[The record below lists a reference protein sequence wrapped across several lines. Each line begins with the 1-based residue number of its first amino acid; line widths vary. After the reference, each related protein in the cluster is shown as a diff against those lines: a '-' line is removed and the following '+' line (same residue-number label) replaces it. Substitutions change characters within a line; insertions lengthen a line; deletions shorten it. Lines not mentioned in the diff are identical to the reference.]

1 MVVLVLQRGFYP
13 LYRAAGGCDNLIW
26 WQCWYLGWCWPQCCW
41 QSWQR
46 ARCHCL
52 LTVDGIIQVLTIPT
66 LLTLHHHHYPHL
78 LLRLYTRNIWPFD
91 QMSDQQAIRAQISHI
106 IPLLFP
112 STYSYIHKYE
122 QNGWGVFRVNNEI
135 FIWEGNCTFD
145 VGCCNTPIARNTARS
160 PVYSSQRSTRRY
172 SNTTHRLQSTAGH
185 VRPTWQIKS
194 IIHRHEYYQFL
205 ALDKVYNCIR

>member
-1 MVVLVLQRGFYP
+1 MLISGLVL
-13 LYRAAGGCDNLIW
+13 
-26 WQCWYLGWCWPQCCW
+26 PQWCW

-66 LLTLHHHHYPHL
+66 LLTLHHITTIHYRHL
-78 LLRLYTRNIWPFD
+78 LLTSKIRYTLATFGHLTRQEVIVQPTVCTTQWNKIQSCYTSCFSTFINQIWPE
-91 QMSDQQAIRAQISHI
+91 
-106 IPLLFP
+106 
-112 STYSYIHKYE
+112 YE

-135 FIWEGNCTFD
+135 FIWTGNSTFD
-145 VGCCNTPIARNTARS
+145 VGCCNTPIAAHSKERS
-160 PVYSSQRSTRRY
+160 IPRSAAPDVTVC
-172 SNTTHRLQSTAGH
+172 SAGWAGH